1 MELGVVPSMG
11 RSRKSFEALVSS
23 GGSAAGGGLAGSGG
37 ASGGVGGGGK
47 AAAPIGRSER
57 LARRNSEKNLMQ
69 SARLGE

>member
-11 RSRKSFEALVSS
+11 RSRKSFESLVSS
-23 GGSAAGGGLAGSGG
+23 GGSAAGGGLTVSGG
-37 ASGGVGGGGK
+37 ASGGGGK